1 MSFRGKMSVLAVSA
15 AIAMYAAIGGML
27 SPWTRAQQPIN
38 DAGAQI
44 RIFESVLQ
52 HIQNDYVDEPNLEKV
67 RYGALRGLVGG
78 LDPYSSYLTADQV
91 KDFNAAKTSNK
102 VGIGAEFSQVSLYL
116 YVVSVIKGSN
126 ADKAGLKAGDVVE
139 YIENKAT
146 RDISLYD
153 ARQLVMG
160 EPGSVVNLRVLRPG
174 VKPQVIKVTR
184 GTYRVP
190 SAEARVEANKTGV
203 IKVYSLEDGE
213 AADIKTQIQNLTK
226 QGVQKIVLD
235 LRGVATG
242 TLPEAVAVAN
252 LFIKEGDIAKVSGS
266 RLVGR
271 RQLFAGEEAGEPL
284 VGHREAILAAFAA
297 DPSKAVY
304 DGKLAVLIDLG
315 SAGPSE
321 VVASAIL
328 ERKRGEVVGERS
340 FGSGTEQ
347 QLYTLR
353 GGDGLLLTTAKWAS
367 ASGTPFLGEERASM
381 GVKPSV
387 EVKRPDTP
395 EPLEVEELIDQQD
408 QQNQNPQPGASPSP
422 TPKTEQPK
430 AAQEDLQLKKAI
442 EVLQDKSQAA
452 KAAGN

>member
-1 MSFRGKMSVLAVSA
+1 MIA
-15 AIAMYAAIGGML
+15 AYAAVGGYL

-38 DAGAQI
+38 DSGSQL

-78 LDPYSSYLTADQV
+78 LDPYSSYLTPDQV
-91 KDFNAAKTSNK
+91 KAFNAHTNGR

-116 YVVSVIKGSN
+116 YVVSVMKGST
-126 ADKAGLKAGDVVE
+126 AEKAGLKAGDVVE

-153 ARQLVMG
+153 ARQMILG
-160 EPGSVVNLRVLRPG
+160 DPGSTVSLRILRSG
-174 VKPQVIKVTR
+174 EKPQTLKVAR
-184 GTYRVP
+184 AAYKVP
-190 SAEARVEANKTGV
+190 PVESKIEANRTGV
-203 IKVYSLEDGE
+203 IKVFSLEAGE
-213 AADIKTQIQNLTK
+213 ANDIKNQIASLSK

-242 TLPEAVAVAN
+242 TLDEGVAVAN
-252 LFIKEGDIAKVSGS
+252 LFIKDGELAKV
-266 RLVGR
+266 VGKDNKVLR
-271 RQLFAGEEAGEPL
+271 S
-284 VGHREAILAAFAA
+284 FAA
-297 DPSKAVY
+297 DPAKAVF
-304 DGKLAVLIDLG
+304 DGKLAVVIDLG
-315 SAGPSE
+315 TAGAAE
-321 VVASAIL
+321 VVAAAVL
-328 ERKRGEVVGERS
+328 DRKRGEVVGERS

-347 QLYTLR
+347 QLFTLR

-367 ASGTPFLGEERASM
+367 AAGNPFLGDDRASM

-408 QQNQNPQPGASPSP
+408 QQNQNPQPAASP
-422 TPKTEQPK
+422 TPRAEPVRPIL
-430 AAQEDLQLKKAI
+430 EDLQLKKAI
-442 EVLQDKSQAA
+442 EVLQDKSTAA
-452 KAAGN
+452 KAGE

>member
-1 MSFRGKMSVLAVSA
+1 MSFRGKMSILVFSSFIALYAVV
-15 AIAMYAAIGGML
+15 GGML

-38 DAGAQI
+38 DAGAQM

-67 RYGALRGLVGG
+67 RLGALRGLAGG

-91 KDFNAAKTSNK
+91 KEFNSAKSTSK
-102 VGIGAEFSQVSLYL
+102 AGIGAEFSQVSLYL
-116 YVVSVIKGSN
+116 YVVSVTKGST
-126 ADKAGLKAGDVVE
+126 AEKAGLKAGDVIE

-153 ARQLVMG
+153 AKQLIMG
-160 EPGSVVNLRVLRPG
+160 EPGSTVNLRVLRSG
-174 VKPQVIKVTR
+174 EKPQTIKVTR
-184 GTYRVP
+184 
-190 SAEARVEANKTGV
+190 SAVATPPVETKIEPGKIGL
-203 IKVYSLEDGE
+203 IKVFSLSAGE
-213 AADIKTQIQNLTK
+213 AGDIRSAVQGLTK

-242 TLPEAVAVAN
+242 TIDDGAAVAN
-252 LFIKEGDIAKVSGS
+252 IFIREGEIAKVI
-266 RLVGR
+266 GR
-271 RQLFAGEEAGEPL
+271 ENK
-284 VGHREAILAAFAA
+284 VTKVYTA
-297 DPSKAVY
+297 DSSKAIFE
-304 DGKLAVLIDLG
+304 GQINVLIDLG
-315 SAGPSE
+315 TAGASE

-340 FGSGTEQ
+340 FGAGTEQ
-347 QLYTLR
+347 QLFTLR

-367 ASGTPFLGEERASM
+367 ASGVPFLGEDRNST

-408 QQNQNPQPGASPSP
+408 QQNQNPQPSASPAVP
-422 TPKTEQPK
+422 ADKTKPVI
-430 AAQEDLQLKKAI
+430 EDLQLKKAL
-442 EVLQDKSQAA
+442 ELLQDKALPA
-452 KAAGN
+452 KTGIAE

>member
-1 MSFRGKMSVLAVSA
+1 MSILVFSSFIALYAVV
-15 AIAMYAAIGGML
+15 GGIL

-38 DAGAQI
+38 DAGAQM

-67 RYGALRGLVGG
+67 RLGALRGLAGG

-91 KDFNAAKTSNK
+91 KEFNSAKSTSK
-102 VGIGAEFSQVSLYL
+102 AGIGAEFSQVSLYL
-116 YVVSVIKGSN
+116 YVVSVTKGST
-126 ADKAGLKAGDVVE
+126 AEKAGLKAGDVIE

-153 ARQLVMG
+153 AKQLIMG
-160 EPGSVVNLRVLRPG
+160 EPGSTVNLRVLRSG
-174 VKPQVIKVTR
+174 EKPQTIKVTR
-184 GTYRVP
+184 
-190 SAEARVEANKTGV
+190 SAVATPPVETKIEPGKIGL
-203 IKVYSLEDGE
+203 IKVFSLSAGE
-213 AADIKTQIQNLTK
+213 AGDIRSAVQGLTK

-242 TLPEAVAVAN
+242 TIDDGAAVAN
-252 LFIKEGDIAKVSGS
+252 IFIREGEIAKVI
-266 RLVGR
+266 GR
-271 RQLFAGEEAGEPL
+271 ENK
-284 VGHREAILAAFAA
+284 VTKVYTA
-297 DPSKAVY
+297 DSSKAIFE
-304 DGKLAVLIDLG
+304 GQINVLIDLG
-315 SAGPSE
+315 TAGASE

-340 FGSGTEQ
+340 FGAGTEQ
-347 QLYTLR
+347 QLFTLR

-367 ASGTPFLGEERASM
+367 ASGVPFLGEDRNST

-408 QQNQNPQPGASPSP
+408 QQNQNPQPSASPAVP
-422 TPKTEQPK
+422 ADKTKPVI
-430 AAQEDLQLKKAI
+430 EDLQLKKAL
-442 EVLQDKSQAA
+442 ELLQDKALPA
-452 KAAGN
+452 KTGIAE